1 MRRKLFQKAAVL
13 AAATMLLV
21 PAARAAGQE
30 GSKADLSVDAA
41 TRKAVVDAVLAELNE
56 SYVFPEVA
64 KQMETAIR
72 SRASRGEYDAVA
84 LGPVFAD
91 LLTLHLQEISRDKHL
106 HVDYSVEPIPQR
118 TARAEPTA
126 DEIERYKRGAAR
138 GNFGFE
144 RLERLPG
151 NVGYMDLRGFADAT
165 LAGETAAAAMNFLA
179 NTDVLIVDLRKN
191 GGGDP
196 AMVALLCSYLFSEEP
211 VHLNDLYFRP
221 SNETRQYWTLPF
233 VPGPRYAGKDVYVLT
248 SGRTFSGA
256 EEFAYNMKTQKR
268 ATLVGE
274 VTGGGANPGGGH
286 RLAAHFSMFV
296 PTGRAINPITKTNW
310 EGTGVEPDVKVPADI
325 ALETAHI
332 AALEKLKAAEK
343 DPQRVK
349 ALEDALKKV
358 QGALETAKA
367 KLPAAVAPSTAGDTT
382 FRLKGVP
389 HARTVALVGAFND
402 WTPGRT
408 LFAREGDDWVCR
420 IDLPAGKHAYKFVV
434 DGRRIVDPS
443 NPQAED
449 DGRGAVNSILT
460 K

>member
-1 MRRKLFQKAAVL
+1 V
-13 AAATMLLV
+13 V

-30 GSKADLSVDAA
+30 GPKADLSVDAA
-41 TRKAVVDAVLAELNE
+41 TRKAVLDGVLAELNE

-72 SRASRGEYDAVA
+72 ARAQRGEYDAVA

-91 LLTLHLQEISRDKHL
+91 LLTLHLQEVSRDKHL
-106 HVDYSVEPIPQR
+106 HVDYSVEPIPER
-118 TARAEPTA
+118 APRAEPTA
-126 DEIERYKRGAAR
+126 DDLERYKQNMRR
-138 GNFGFE
+138 VNFGFE
-144 RLERLPG
+144 RIERLPG
-151 NVGYMDLRGFADAT
+151 NVGYLDLRNFHDARY
-165 LAGETAAAAMNFLA
+165 AGETAVAAMNFLA
-179 NTDVLIVDLRKN
+179 NTDTLIVDLRKN

-196 AMVALLCSYLFSEEP
+196 AMVALLCSYLFSEDP

-221 SNETRQYWTLPF
+221 SNETQQFWTHPY
-233 VPGPRYAGKDVYVLT
+233 VPGTRYTGKDVYVLT

-268 ATLVGE
+268 ATLVGD

-286 RLAAHFSMFV
+286 RLGAHFSMFV

-325 ALETAHI
+325 ALETAHV

-343 DPQRVK
+343 DPQRVR

-358 QGALETAKA
+358 QGALETAKS
-367 KLPAAVAPSTAGDTT
+367 KLPAEVAPSVAGDTT

-408 LFAREGDDWVCR
+408 LFAREGNDWVCR

-434 DGRRIVDPS
+434 DGRRILDPS
-443 NPQAED
+443 NAQAED
-449 DGRGAVNSILT
+449 DGRGSVNSVLV